1 MRSADAEPVPE
12 FERAF
17 GKADRA
23 RPLADPVGIV
33 EQHDGLAALRQIDR
47 ERQPDRAGADH
58 HHGVFGH
65 LGAGAILVGMAAI
78 AELDFGWLRH
88 AFTLL
93 WPRMFGSGQDW
104 LWPRASFRLR

>member
-12 FERAF
+12 FERAL

-47 ERQPDRAGADH
+47 ERQPDRPGADH
-58 HHGVFGH
+58 HHGMFGRI
-65 LGAGAILVGMAAI
+65 GAGAILVGMAAI

-93 WPRMFGSGQDW
+93 WPGTDFALAKGRSG
-104 LWPRASFRLR
+104 LR